1 MYCRSVRWNCIYLYQ
16 KVSKLIFKKIAPR
29 FYQSISIRQERKE
42 TKVFLNN
49 FARKGVHWV
58 MPGGCFVEKSKQ
70 SDIMI
75 TDAGKRC
82 FINRSYM
89 ITLEYYYLNIR
100 KRKKK
105 EWNLYCLTNTSAP
118 KKVLSSEILENFVD
132 FADGGNHINDRE
144 KLNWITKP
152 ITYLIY
158 FVRTFNLKKRF
169 F

>member
-16 KVSKLIFKKIAPR
+16 KVSKLIFKKNAPR

-75 TDAGKRC
+75 TDSGKRC

-100 KRKKK
+100 KRKKTMK
-105 EWNLYCLTNTSAP
+105 FVLLNNKQLRCQESCGLLKYLKISLTFLTAEIILMIDRSLTEL
-118 KKVLSSEILENFVD
+118 LS
-132 FADGGNHINDRE
+132 
-144 KLNWITKP
+144 P
-152 ITYLIY
+152 
-158 FVRTFNLKKRF
+158 
-169 F
+169 